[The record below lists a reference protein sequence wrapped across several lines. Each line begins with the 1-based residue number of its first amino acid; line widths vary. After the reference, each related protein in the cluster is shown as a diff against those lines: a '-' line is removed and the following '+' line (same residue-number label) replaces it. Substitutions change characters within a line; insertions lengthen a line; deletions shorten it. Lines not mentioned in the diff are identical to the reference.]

1 MLVVSNTS
9 AILNLAIIDR
19 LSLIREQ
26 FTTIIIPKGVLEELR
41 VGENLPGSKN
51 ILEALDV
58 KWLQVEEVQD
68 SAILRI
74 LKRELDAG
82 EAEAIGKSYRTGVE
96 FTCDSGAYS
105 SGAVKYCRKTKKPEH
120 PTSMESPASPF
131 PLSKFRR
138 LPASQLPRFYPFSFY
153 FLPFTF
159 SLSPLTIGPY
169 PFSFPFAF
177 SLITFNLFPL
187 SFSYL
192 YMYRDQ

>member
-26 FTTIIIPKGVLEELR
+26 FTTITIPKGVLEELR
-41 VGENLPGSKN
+41 VGENLPGSKK

-82 EAEAIGKSYRTGVE
+82 EAEAIALALETRAQWVLLDESEARRIAKALGLKVTGVL
-96 FTCDSGAYS
+96 GILLLAYRKKRVPSLRSEMERLREKAGFYIADHLFEDLIKQSQSVKDQGS
-105 SGAVKYCRKTKKPEH
+105 SKNQ
-120 PTSMESPASPF
+120 S
-131 PLSKFRR
+131 
-138 LPASQLPRFYPFSFY
+138 
-153 FLPFTF
+153 
-159 SLSPLTIGPY
+159 
-169 PFSFPFAF
+169 
-177 SLITFNLFPL
+177 
-187 SFSYL
+187 
-192 YMYRDQ
+192 